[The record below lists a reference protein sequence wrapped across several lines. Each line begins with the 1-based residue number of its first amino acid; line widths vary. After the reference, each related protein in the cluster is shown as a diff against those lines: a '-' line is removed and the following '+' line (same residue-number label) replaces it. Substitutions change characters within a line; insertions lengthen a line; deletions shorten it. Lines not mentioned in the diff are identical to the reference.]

1 MGESPDLSVQSDT
14 QAIHQELFKLLHAI
28 EEQQVCQRG
37 TMTKLAQQWE
47 SRFHTLEKT
56 VNRTAEMA
64 SLTSVHVN
72 ERLAKFVKLGEV
84 LENAVDRAVACASDV
99 SSLTNKCSKVEN
111 HLELLG
117 HQIAGER
124 CTRAAEVAE
133 LSQRVTV
140 LFTMQSRSTRTEAKS
155 SRELLAICAD
165 ASDTVMNEGNP
176 AQVNS
181 SGKQIQALPQVA
193 GRLGSQEVKPKT
205 QVDLTER
212 LKTISKE
219 LRNEVALR
227 KEAKD
232 VNADTLMAASP
243 TLAGPEHKRGQT
255 KIMSVVHPA
264 SVTDSS
270 PEKDTSMVR
279 AVAVEQ
285 NHC

>member
-72 ERLAKFVKLGEV
+72 ERLAKFVKLVEV

-117 HQIAGER
+117 YHIAGER
-124 CTRAAEVAE
+124 YTRTAEVAE

-140 LFTMQSRSTRTEAKS
+140 LFTMQSCSAARTEAKS
-155 SRELLAICAD
+155 SGELLAICAD
-165 ASDTVMNEGNP
+165 AT
-176 AQVNS
+176 
-181 SGKQIQALPQVA
+181 
-193 GRLGSQEVKPKT
+193 
-205 QVDLTER
+205 
-212 LKTISKE
+212 
-219 LRNEVALR
+219 
-227 KEAKD
+227 
-232 VNADTLMAASP
+232 DTLMKEA
-243 TLAGPEHKRGQT
+243 TLR
-255 KIMSVVHPA
+255 
-264 SVTDSS
+264 
-270 PEKDTSMVR
+270 TSNPLGNR
-279 AVAVEQ
+279 FKPCLKWLGAWEAQ
-285 NHC
+285 SLSQKPNSILLNG